1 MSFWRPQLKS
11 FFNLFSS
18 WWNSAIAS
26 FSAHL
31 NKSFQFSCWE
41 IINLLSMKSSP
52 GRNFRQACRV
62 FYYVSN
68 QRVNVFVL
76 SLNFQCIVNYLVR
89 HLLTLAWP
97 IFFNEQWQF
106 IGCNYLDPN
115 YGWTHLNEAV
125 DFDGLMALDS
135 MFCLLWHRLTWHLQK
150 RIMCEKLTREWT
162 SPGLLIWSD
171 RVAPFLLAFVTEAVS
186 TGFFY
191 VWSSAP

>member
-18 WWNSAIAS
+18 CWNSAIAS

-31 NKSFQFSCWE
+31 YKSFQFSCWE

-97 IFFNEQWQF
+97 IFFNRAVTLYRLQLPGSKLW
-106 IGCNYLDPN
+106 
-115 YGWTHLNEAV
+115 LNPSEWSCRLWRI
-125 DFDGLMALDS
+125 DGARFNVLSSMTSIDMALTEKDNVWKIDTRVNITRPFNLIKS
-135 MFCLLWHRLTWHLQK
+135 RSSIFAGFCNWDCL
-150 RIMCEKLTREWT
+150 
-162 SPGLLIWSD
+162 
-171 RVAPFLLAFVTEAVS
+171 
-186 TGFFY
+186 
-191 VWSSAP
+191 